1 MRARPLTSAGLFT
14 MSRSAWA
21 TATLIPSRCGAV
33 RRPRSGT
40 WIIVRHGPPG
50 AAEASMVAR
59 RVLPWLNIQPRTM
72 NGDTPHA
79 EAARRIEMISS
90 GSLTGRTLA
99 AKWLHVVCNP

>member
-33 RRPRSGT
+33 RRPRSGAWMLRVT
-40 WIIVRHGPPG
+40 GLLDLVERP
-50 AAEASMVAR
+50 R
-59 RVLPWLNIQPRTM
+59 RLGEHSLANPSLT
-72 NGDTPHA
+72 NGDTPHT

-90 GSLTGRTLA
+90 GSPTGRTLA
-99 AKWLHVVCNP
+99 RLHI